1 MQYYAQLVQP
11 LLCPFEPAAQASVN
25 LFQAFA
31 GFSRRPKRLPGLLLP
46 NTSLT
51 EDMETLAPSD
61 YLGVDMEED
70 EHVDAFAQ
78 KK

>member
-1 MQYYAQLVQP
+1 MQYAQL
-11 LLCPFEPAAQASVN
+11 LLCRIEPAPKASVN
-25 LFQAFA
+25 LFQALA